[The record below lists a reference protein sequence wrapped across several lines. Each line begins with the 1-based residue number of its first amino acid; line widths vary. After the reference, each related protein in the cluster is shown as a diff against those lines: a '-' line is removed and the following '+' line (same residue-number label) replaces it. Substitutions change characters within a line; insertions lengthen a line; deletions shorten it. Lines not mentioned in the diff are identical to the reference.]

1 VSEQAAPPTLPKPS
15 AVVAAMPRSGIRAI
29 VELAEGRDDV
39 VNLGFGEPDFDTP
52 AHVVEAAARAAR
64 EGRTRYTPSRGIAP
78 LREACAARL
87 PARPLGPVRTEEIVV
102 TVGGAGALFSTLATI
117 AERGSRI
124 LVPDPCWPNYVGHC
138 ALLELDAVR
147 YPLDPALGFEPDLD
161 ALEALAPGA
170 TAVVINTPANPTGA
184 VWRRET
190 VAACMELAR
199 RHGLYVIADEVYDE
213 LAFDGEH
220 ASALPLDEDGRVIG
234 IFSFSKTYAMTGWR
248 VGYLAAPPALAPLL
262 GKVPESV
269 WSCPTA
275 PAQWAAFAALD
286 GPQDCVAEMRAAYR
300 ERRDLVVRLLRDNGL
315 HVAEPRGA
323 FYALADVRRS
333 GEPTLD
339 LARRLVLDHG
349 VVCAPGSTFGPS
361 GEGFLRLSLAASPA
375 VIEEGVRRIVAALG

>member
-1 VSEQAAPPTLPKPS
+1 
-15 AVVAAMPRSGIRAI
+15 MPRSGIRAI

-52 AHVVEAAARAAR
+52 AHIVEAAARAAR
-64 EGRTRYTPSRGIAP
+64 EGRTRYTLSRGITP

-87 PARPLGPVRTEEIVV
+87 PARPDGAVRAEDVV
-102 TVGGAGALFSTLATI
+102 ATVGGAGAIFSTLATI
-117 AERGSRI
+117 AGRGSRI

-161 ALEALAPGA
+161 ALDALAPGA
-170 TAVVINTPANPTGA
+170 TAIVINTPGNPTGA

-190 VAACMELAR
+190 VAACMDLAR

-220 ASALPLDEDGRVIG
+220 VSALPLDEDGRVIG

-262 GKVPESV
+262 GKVPETL

-275 PAQWAAFAALD
+275 PAQWAALAALE

-300 ERRDLVVRLLRDNGL
+300 ERRDLVVRLLRAAGL
-315 HVAEPRGA
+315 FVAEPRGA
-323 FYALADVRRS
+323 FYALADVRRAR
-333 GEPTLD
+333 EPTLD

-361 GEGFLRLSLAASPA
+361 GEGFLRVSLAASPA
-375 VIEEGVRRIVAALG
+375 AIEEGVRRIVGALG

>member
-1 VSEQAAPPTLPKPS
+1 
-15 AVVAAMPRSGIRAI
+15 
-29 VELAEGRDDV
+29 
-39 VNLGFGEPDFDTP
+39 
-52 AHVVEAAARAAR
+52 
-64 EGRTRYTPSRGIAP
+64 
-78 LREACAARL
+78 
-87 PARPLGPVRTEEIVV
+87 VRTEEIVV

-300 ERRDLVVRLLRDNGL
+300 QRRDLVVRLLRDNGL

-375 VIEEGVRRIVAALG
+375 AIEEGVRRIVAALG